1 MASGRDLRINLNGAV
16 DGLGGGKKL
25 AQFTVHVRRPGVV
38 ALQNVAVVQNWLCIL
53 GGITRAGNGDG
64 YCEFYVK
71 ELGLS
76 SIYKV
81 MIE

>member
-1 MASGRDLRINLNGAV
+1 MATGRDLRINLNGTV

-38 ALQNVAVVQNWLCIL
+38 ALQNVAVVQNWLCIM
-53 GGITRAGNGDG
+53 GGITRAGNGDSH
-64 YCEFYVK
+64 CEFYVK

-76 SIYKV
+76 TVY
-81 MIE
+81 M